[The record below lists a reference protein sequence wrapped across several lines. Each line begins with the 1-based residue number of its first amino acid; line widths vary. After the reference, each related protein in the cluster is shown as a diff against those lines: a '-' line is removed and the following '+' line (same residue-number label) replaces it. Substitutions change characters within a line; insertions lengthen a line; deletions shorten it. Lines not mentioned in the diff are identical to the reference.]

1 MTLKLVSGGAPAPE
15 KGATAW
21 AVRLDRGELDDAET
35 KAFEHWLGEPGNPE
49 AYAEAAAAMHVFDGL
64 DLGLPELVALREEA
78 LGAAALAQ
86 AEVPSARPPVMRRW
100 MPWAGSALAASIVAA
115 LLLRSEEH
123 TSELQSLM
131 RISYAIFCLTKK
143 TKHYN
148 SNTNTKTTTS

>member
-64 DLGLPELVALREEA
+64 DLGLPELVALRAAA
-78 LGAAALAQ
+78 LGDAALAQ
-86 AEVPSARPPVMRRW
+86 AAVPSARPPVMRRS
-100 MPWAGSALAASIVAA
+100 MPWAGRALAALHVAP
-115 LLLRSEEH
+115 LLLGGHPAPSTGQPGGH
-123 TSELQSLM
+123 P
-131 RISYAIFCLTKK
+131 
-143 TKHYN
+143 H
-148 SNTNTKTTTS
+148 